1 MPAPEPALPLANGEG
16 AASAAPSPAPDT
28 EQHLV
33 DLVDVHKRFGA
44 VRAVDGVSLHIHQGE
59 FFSLLGPSGSGKTTL
74 LNLIGG
80 FEHPS
85 NGQVLIDGRVVNDL
99 PPFRRPVNTVFQS
112 YALFPHMSV
121 AKNVGYPL
129 KMAQV
134 ARQDR
139 RTRVLDALEMVG
151 LVGYEQRRPHELS
164 GGQRQRVA
172 LARALVGRPRVL
184 LLDEP
189 LGALDLQLR
198 QQMQMMLKH
207 LQRTVGITFVYVT
220 HDQGEALSMSDRVAI
235 VSDGKIE
242 QIGTPREI
250 YATPR
255 TRFVASFIGRTNFLP
270 VQRQGAHWLVAGQP
284 VLNGT
289 GESEHATTLAV
300 RPESIALNAETDS
313 KDNSF
318 PATVIETVYLGDSIR
333 VIIAMAAGVRLEAVV
348 PAASGEL
355 PPGQTI
361 QVGWNDADSVLL
373 AD

>member
-1 MPAPEPALPLANGEG
+1 M
-16 AASAAPSPAPDT
+16 
-28 EQHLV
+28 
-33 DLVDVHKRFGA
+33 HKRFGA
-44 VRAVDGVSLHIHQGE
+44 VRAVDGVSLHIYQGE

-85 NGQVLIDGRVVNDL
+85 HGHVLIDGRVVNDL

-121 AKNVGYPL
+121 ERNVGYPL
-129 KMAQV
+129 KMARV

-139 RTRVLDALEMVG
+139 RTRVLEALEMVG

-198 QQMQMMLKH
+198 QQMQMMLKD

-220 HDQGEALSMSDRVAI
+220 HDQGEALSMSDRVAV

-242 QIGTPREI
+242 QIGTPREV
-250 YATPR
+250 YAKPR

-270 VQRQGAHWLVAGQP
+270 VQRQGAQWLVAGQP
-284 VLNGT
+284 VLRSAVENDP
-289 GESEHATTLAV
+289 ATTLAV
-300 RPESIALNAETDS
+300 RPESIALNAASDAT
-313 KDNSF
+313 DNSF
-318 PATVIETVYLGDSIR
+318 PANVVETVYLGNSMR
-333 VIIAMAAGVRLEAVV
+333 VIIEMAAGVRLEAAV

-355 PPGQTI
+355 SPGQTV

>member
-1 MPAPEPALPLANGEG
+1 VA
-16 AASAAPSPAPDT
+16 AAPSPALDT

-33 DLVDVHKRFGA
+33 DLVEVHKRFGA
-44 VRAVDGVSLHIHQGE
+44 VRAVDGVSLHILQGE

-74 LNLIGG
+74 LNLMGG
-80 FEHPS
+80 FEQPT
-85 NGQVLIDGRVVNDL
+85 NGRVLIDGRVVNDL
-99 PPFRRPVNTVFQS
+99 PAFRRPVNTVFQG

-121 AKNVGYPL
+121 EKNVGYPL
-129 KMAQV
+129 KMARV
-134 ARQDR
+134 ARENR
-139 RTRVLDALEMVG
+139 RTRILEALEMVG
-151 LVGYEQRRPHELS
+151 LVGYANRRPHELS

-220 HDQGEALSMSDRVAI
+220 HDQGEALSMSDRVAV

-250 YATPR
+250 YAKPR

-270 VQRQGAHWLVAGQP
+270 VQRKGAHWLVAGQQ
-284 VLNGT
+284 VLKRGAER
-289 GESEHATTLAV
+289 GPATTLAV
-300 RPESIALNAETDS
+300 RPESIGLDAAADS

-318 PATVIETVYLGDSIR
+318 AANVIETVYLGASTR
-333 VIIAMAAGVRLEAVV
+333 VIIEMATGVRLEAAV
-348 PAASGEL
+348 PAAIGEL

-361 QVGWNDADSVLL
+361 RVGWNDADSVLL